1 MVSVT
6 QDKSSFKTGN
16 IGPEEP
22 IGSFYTYSS
31 QLEKRLFQVLTQSV
45 NT

>member
-6 QDKSSFKTGN
+6 QDNSSFKTGN
-16 IGPEEP
+16 IGPE
-22 IGSFYTYSS
+22 GSIAGFYTYSS